1 MALQRLAR
9 NQAASVMQ
17 GLRNPLAL
25 GSVIGTYSRP
35 GPHVFSYVVEGESR
49 PISWVFWPPDDDE
62 KFDAK
67 FG

>member
-1 MALQRLAR
+1 
-9 NQAASVMQ
+9 MQ